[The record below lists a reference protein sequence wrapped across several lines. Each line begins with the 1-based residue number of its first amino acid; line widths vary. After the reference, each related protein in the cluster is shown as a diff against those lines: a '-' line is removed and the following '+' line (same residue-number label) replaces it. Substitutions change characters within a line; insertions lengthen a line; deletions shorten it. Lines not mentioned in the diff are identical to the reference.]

1 MRRED
6 DKPWYRQFWPWFIIA
21 LPAASVV
28 GGLSTV
34 WIAMQTTDSLVI
46 QSDDGVQAAAARGI
60 VAESEARRLELG
72 ARFEID
78 VETGAIRVVLDR
90 GRRDALPAQL
100 HLEMT
105 HPAFADSDLE
115 IALNRAMNDADDNP
129 VYAGHVATV
138 PKGKR
143 YLVLRNGNAWRLSAI
158 WRGESE
164 LSLPQ
169 ADGDGGS

>member
-1 MRRED
+1 MRQED

-28 GGLSTV
+28 GGLTTV
-34 WIAMQTTDSLVI
+34 WIAMQTKDSLVMH
-46 QSDDGVQAAAARGI
+46 SDDGVQAAAARGI

-78 VETGAIRVVLDR
+78 IETGAIRIVLDR

-100 HLEMT
+100 LLEMT

-129 VYAGHVATV
+129 VYAGHVTTV

-143 YLVLRNGNAWRLSAI
+143 YLVLRNGDAWRLSAV
-158 WRGESE
+158 WRGESV

-169 ADGDGGS
+169 ADGDGGD